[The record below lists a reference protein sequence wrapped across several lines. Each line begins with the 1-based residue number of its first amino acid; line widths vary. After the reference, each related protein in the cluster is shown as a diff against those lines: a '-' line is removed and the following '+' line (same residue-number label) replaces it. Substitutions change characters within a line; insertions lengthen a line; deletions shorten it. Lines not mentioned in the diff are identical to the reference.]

1 MWSARAHE
9 AKKVNSSVKHSH
21 KLRKNKRWS
30 LMTPK
35 CTPTLEIEL
44 VQDPGMFRAL
54 VRREK
59 NVKLGLQDTIGKFL
73 KFRWLKCPHIVHLNL
88 ISMSYDQKK
97 CQESNSQIPLK

>member
-9 AKKVNSSVKHSH
+9 AKKVNSIVKHSH

-35 CTPTLEIEL
+35 CTPILEIEL

-54 VRREK
+54 VKKE
-59 NVKLGLQDTIGKFL
+59 T
-73 KFRWLKCPHIVHLNL
+73 
-88 ISMSYDQKK
+88 K
-97 CQESNSQIPLK
+97 CQIRPSGYHWKVLKI

>member
-30 LMTPK
+30 LMTLK

-54 VRREK
+54 VRK
-59 NVKLGLQDTIGKFL
+59 D
-73 KFRWLKCPHIVHLNL
+73 
-88 ISMSYDQKK
+88 KK
-97 CQESNSQIPLK
+97 CQIRPSRYHWKVLQI